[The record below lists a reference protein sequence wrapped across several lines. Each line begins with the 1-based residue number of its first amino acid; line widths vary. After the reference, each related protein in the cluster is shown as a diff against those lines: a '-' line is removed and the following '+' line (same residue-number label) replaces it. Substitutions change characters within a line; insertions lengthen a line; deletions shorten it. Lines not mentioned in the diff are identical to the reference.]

1 MSSKK
6 KKRLIKTIIFIILI
20 LSSLVLISRYIETK
34 GLVVN
39 EIPIKDKLIPKNF
52 HGIKI
57 VQISDIHYMQTT
69 DIDDIKKIVDEINT
83 LKPDIVLFTGDILDK
98 DIKYKEKDLNNLT
111 EELKNIEVNIEKY
124 YVKGDHDLNFDN
136 IDMIYSNSDFKS
148 LNDTY
153 KLIYYND
160 SDPILLV
167 GISSNYK
174 KNHIKEDIKN
184 ILSSIDKKYKY
195 SILLL
200 HEPDFIDE
208 IDYKKFNLI
217 LAGHSLNGQ
226 INIPFIK
233 NLFLQDYS
241 KKYYKNYYLLDKT
254 KLYISSGIG
263 TTKIKFRFLNKPSIN
278 FFRLQSK

>member
-6 KKRLIKTIIFIILI
+6 KKRLIKIIIFIILI
-20 LSSLVLISRYIETK
+20 LSSLVLISRYVETK
-34 GLVVN
+34 DLVVN
-39 EIPIKDKLIPKNF
+39 EIPVKDELIPKNF
-52 HGIKI
+52 HGLKI
-57 VQISDIHYMQTT
+57 IQISDIHYMQTT

-98 DIKYKEKDLNNLT
+98 AIKYKEKDLNNLT

-153 KLIYYND
+153 KLIYYNG

-217 LAGHSLNGQ
+217 LSAHSLNGQ